1 MSDATSQLEQ
11 AIDRN
16 AAAVVTTDVAGLT
29 RLIRSRLLARGENHE
44 AGLWLF
50 LPAGQA
56 DTLDAMIRTG
66 QSARVT
72 VKIGNQHLELRTPV
86 LERRRAFQLNPTTT
100 TEAIRLKWPE
110 QIEFVQRRSA
120 YRIGVSSQFDVHL
133 QFWRI
138 GNNDELANT
147 PEAAAELDIDVRDLS
162 AAGVGGIWKRRRG
175 EDPVLP
181 SNQRLRVDVIT
192 ERQTIT
198 LDAYVRFLA
207 ALPEPE
213 FRRIGVQFML
223 NPSNI
228 LDRQKMAVLNG
239 VTGALQRAELKRLRR
254 AE

>member
-1 MSDATSQLEQ
+1 MSDATGQLKQ

-16 AAAVVTTDVAGLT
+16 APAVLTTNVAGLV
-29 RLIRSRLLARGENHE
+29 RLTRSRLLSGDN
-44 AGLWLF
+44 GLWLF
-50 LPAGQA
+50 LPPGQA
-56 DTLDAMIRTG
+56 DTLDAMIQTG
-66 QSARVT
+66 QAVRVT
-72 VKIGNQHLELRTPV
+72 VKVGNQHVEFHTPV
-86 LERRRAFQLNPTTT
+86 LERRRAYQLNPTTT
-100 TEAIRLKWPE
+100 TEAVRLAWPE
-110 QIEFVQRRSA
+110 QVQIVQRRSA
-120 YRIGVSSQFDVHL
+120 YRVAVSGEPDVRL
-133 QFWRI
+133 RFWRV
-138 GNNDELANT
+138 GNNDDLRLPPEESSELN
-147 PEAAAELDIDVRDLS
+147 IDVRDLS

-175 EDPVLP
+175 EDPVLA

-192 ERQTIT
+192 GVGTTT

-213 FRRIGVQFML
+213 YRRIGVQFML